1 MSPPQSAKTTGERL
15 LTGIAGLDQ
24 ILGGGLPAN
33 QIYLAQGDPGVGKTT
48 LALQFLLAGL
58 AHAEPALYV
67 TFSESRREVEGV
79 AASHGWDVSKLA
91 MFELSVTESLFKL
104 EAQNTVFHSSEIE
117 LTETTRALLRAIEEA
132 NPLRVAIDSVSEL
145 RLLAGSDLRFR
156 RQLLFLKTYFSQRGM
171 TVLLVDDLADVE
183 RSHTLQSLAHGVVQM
198 ERLAPEFGAYR
209 RRVSVLKLR
218 GSTFAEGYHDYVIRP
233 GGLAIFPRVSAATDV
248 GPIRPRLVSSG
259 IAALDSL
266 LKGGLDAGT
275 STLFIGPAGSGKST
289 IAMQFAHAAALR
301 GERAAIFLFDE
312 NLHSYFLRA
321 RSLNLALDEGVFAE
335 RIDVYQIDPA
345 EMSAGEFAHKISTL
359 VEGGVSM
366 IVLDSLN
373 GYIQAMPGERYL
385 MLHLHELLSYLSQHD
400 VLTITVLAQHGMLG
414 TVSSQIDITYLA
426 DTVLLLRY
434 FEWSGAI
441 HKALSVFK
449 RRGGAHENSIR
460 ELTLS
465 SNGLAIGEPLTGL
478 RGVLSGIPET
488 LGGST
493 TASNPK

>member
-1 MSPPQSAKTTGERL
+1 MTTQSARPARDRL
-15 LTGIAGLDQ
+15 LTGIDGLDH

-58 AHAEPALYV
+58 ERNEPALYV

-79 AASHGWDVSKLA
+79 ADSHGWDIAQLA
-91 MFELSVTESLFKL
+91 MFDLSITESLFKL

-132 NPLRVAIDSVSEL
+132 NPARVAIDSVSEL

-171 TVLLVDDLADVE
+171 TVLLVDDLADTE

-198 ERLAPEFGAYR
+198 ERLAPEFGVYR

-218 GSTFAEGYHDYVIRP
+218 GSSFVEGYHDYVIRR
-233 GGLAIFPRVSAATDV
+233 GGIAIFPRVSATSDGRRV
-248 GPIRPRLVSSG
+248 TPRLVSSG

-275 STLFIGPAGSGKST
+275 STLLIGPAGSGKST
-289 IAMQFAHAAALR
+289 IAMQFAHAAAQR

-312 NLHSYFLRA
+312 NLHSYFMRA
-321 RSLNLALDEGVFAE
+321 RSLSLPLDEGVYAD
-335 RIDVYQIDPA
+335 RIDVFQIDPA
-345 EMSAGEFAHKISTL
+345 EMSAGEFAHKIYTL
-359 VEGGVSM
+359 VEDGVSM

-373 GYIQAMPGERYL
+373 GYVQAMPGERYL
-385 MLHLHELLSYLSQHD
+385 MLHLHELLSYLSQRD

-414 TVSSQIDITYLA
+414 TMTSQIDITYLA
-426 DTVLLLRY
+426 DTVMLLRY
-434 FEWSGAI
+434 FEWGGAI

-465 SNGLAIGEPLTGL
+465 SAGIMIGEPLTNL

-493 TASNPK
+493 KASNPK

>member
-1 MSPPQSAKTTGERL
+1 MTTPPATAMRPRL
-15 LTGIAGLDQ
+15 PTGIDGLDK
-24 ILGGGLPAN
+24 ILGGGLPGE

-58 AHAEPALYV
+58 AQGEPALYV

-79 AASHGWDVSKLA
+79 AASHGWDISQLA
-91 MFELSVTESLFKL
+91 MFDLSITESLFKL
-104 EAQNTVFHSSEIE
+104 EAQNTVFHASEIE

-132 NPLRVAIDSVSEL
+132 NPQRVAIDSVSEL

-171 TVLLVDDLADVE
+171 TVLLVDDFADVE
-183 RSHTLQSLAHGVVQM
+183 RSHTLQSLAHGVMQM

-209 RRVSVLKLR
+209 RRISVLKLR
-218 GSTFAEGYHDYVIRP
+218 GSSFIEGYHDYVIRP
-233 GGLAIFPRVSAATDV
+233 GGLSVFPRVSP
-248 GPIRPRLVSSG
+248 GPSSTPLQPRLISSG

-275 STLFIGPAGSGKST
+275 STLFMGPAGSGKST
-289 IAMQFAHAAALR
+289 IAMQFAYAAAQR

-321 RSLNLALDEGVFAE
+321 RSLNVPLDEGDVAK
-335 RIDVYQIDPA
+335 RISVQQIDPA
-345 EMSAGEFAHKISTL
+345 EMSAGEFAHRIAAQ
-359 VEGGVSM
+359 VDAGVS
-366 IVLDSLN
+366 IVVLDSLN

-385 MLHLHELLSYLSQHD
+385 MLHLHEMLSYLSQRD

-414 TVSSQIDITYLA
+414 SMTSQIDITYLA

-465 SNGLAIGEPLTGL
+465 ANGIAIGEPLANL

-493 TASNPK
+493 KATHPK